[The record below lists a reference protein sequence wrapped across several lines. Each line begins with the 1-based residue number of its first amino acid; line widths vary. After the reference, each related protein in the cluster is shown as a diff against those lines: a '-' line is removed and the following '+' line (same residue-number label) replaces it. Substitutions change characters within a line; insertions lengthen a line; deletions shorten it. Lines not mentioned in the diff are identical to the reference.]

1 MTGAGAPRSV
11 ADEVID
17 ELNSAEFEPSEF
29 IVAAGV
35 LVIGVAVGRLVGRYV
50 GRWFRNS
57 RTVPEVIAADA
68 AAGVRWL
75 IYLIAIGAAANV
87 VGVNIV
93 WFGLAAIVFLVVA
106 VLVLRPQVENL
117 AAGLVLTTR
126 SAFALGDVIKVDDTI
141 GSVVDIGS
149 HSTAI
154 ETIDGTRLHM
164 PNKELLRQTVIAY
177 SVHDTRRA
185 TFDLVIA
192 PHTDLDRATSVITD
206 ALAQAPVIVDDPAPD
221 VVATEIA
228 ADAVRL
234 TICFWFPSDMVS
246 DEPATG
252 AAIRATYAALE
263 DAGLELHVLEV
274 AIVEQP
280 VSDAPDDSG

>member
-1 MTGAGAPRSV
+1 M
-11 ADEVID
+11 ID

-35 LVIGVAVGRLVGRYV
+35 LVIGVAVGRLVSRYV
-50 GRWFRNS
+50 GRWFRHS
-57 RTVPEVIAADA
+57 RPVPEVIAADA

-126 SAFALGDVIKVDDTI
+126 SAFALGDVIEVDDTI

-234 TICFWFPSDMVS
+234 TVCFWFPSDMVS
-246 DEPATG
+246 DEPATD